1 VGQIASLIRRRGM
14 RRKSAL
20 PKKSMSTLAARSPV
34 LVEMLFRAFIPPL
47 RLPLLGR
54 LAPAGVCREIERQVK
69 PGGPL
74 SRLDA
79 LLYVCNRISSPL
91 RRKPAIAQLR
101 SCVHFPGSLLRW
113 VYGPTEVSGASPSPS
128 GMASPIASPDASQP
142 DWARG
147 PQRASQR
154 RLRAFLFADIPTPL
168 PIQNTFK
175 EVVSMFPSYSL
186 SASLA
191 LDACANTSALVR
203 QRFSITSATVI
214 ALVLATPNPQ
224 PITGSALRP
233 QHLAVNRPLSWGS
246 A

>member
-1 VGQIASLIRRRGM
+1 M

-34 LVEMLFRAFIPPL
+34 LVEMPFRSFIPPL

-91 RRKPAIAQLR
+91 SANPQLR
-101 SCVHFPGSLLRW
+101 NCVVASTFLARCSIGYMAQRKSAELRLPLRGWLRLSLPL
-113 VYGPTEVSGASPSPS
+113 SLH
-128 GMASPIASPDASQP
+128 SPIGLE
-142 DWARG
+142 ARK
-147 PQRASQR
+147 RASQR
-154 RLRAFLFADIPTPL
+154 RLGAFLFADIPTPL

-175 EVVSMFPSYSL
+175 EVVSMFPSYHS
-186 SASLA
+186 
-191 LDACANTSALVR
+191 
-203 QRFSITSATVI
+203 
-214 ALVLATPNPQ
+214 P
-224 PITGSALRP
+224 
-233 QHLAVNRPLSWGS
+233 RPLHSTPALTPRRWFGNAS
-246 A
+246 PSPRRPESPW